1 MTAFKTVLFVEF
13 CIMIGTVLAN
23 KVSFGTTIIEAA
35 ADYLFYLAL
44 MEVYAWSEIG
54 SQDISYGVNF
64 EASITNLT
72 NAGLPSFSQIN

>member
-1 MTAFKTVLFVEF
+1 MTAFKMMLFVEF

-44 MEVYAWSEIG
+44 MEVYAWSKLG
-54 SQDISYGVNF
+54 HRISLMG
-64 EASITNLT
+64 LT
-72 NAGLPSFSQIN
+72 LRLV